1 MSATA
6 DDIEQAAERAVR
18 ATLLTIGIDVTNPLQ
33 AQRDFAI
40 MREIGRLAMDAEF
53 RKDLEHARRWR
64 LAMEAAQSK
73 GFLTV
78 VGLIV
83 TGTATAFVVGLQAI
97 LGKH

>member
-1 MSATA
+1 MSATQ
-6 DDIEQAAERAVR
+6 DDIERVADRAVR
-18 ATLLTIGIDVTNPLQ
+18 TTLLTIGIDVANPLQ
-33 AQRDFAI
+33 AQRDFAV

-53 RKDLEHARRWR
+53 RKDLEHTRRWR

-83 TGTATAFVVGLQAI
+83 TGTATAFFVGLQA
-97 LGKH
+97 LFGRH

>member
-1 MSATA
+1 MSVTT
-6 DDIEQAAERAVR
+6 DDLEQAAERAVH

-64 LAMEAAQSK
+64 LAMEAAQSRS
-73 GFLTV
+73 FLTI

-83 TGTATAFVVGLQAI
+83 TGTATAFVVGLQTI

>member
-1 MSATA
+1 MNATA

-83 TGTATAFVVGLQAI
+83 TGTATAFFVGLQAI